1 MATIN
6 TVVAQPLRNYN
17 IQSVM
22 QALYL
27 YTSEV
32 PFFCIYSKP
41 TECVKTENSS
51 KATTSILPVS
61 VPPANTRMLASRYN
75 ASWFF
80 SSHIF

>member
-17 IQSVM
+17 IQSV
-22 QALYL
+22 
-27 YTSEV
+27 
-32 PFFCIYSKP
+32 PFFFIYSKP